1 MFFDITDTTLKYS
14 NFDSEKL
21 TPPRETLLLT
31 HTTYS
36 EKRDSMIRQTRGIE
50 KELSYLNTQLQL
62 INDEIKFRE
71 KENIQEKMNQIIE
84 SISNIFSPG
93 EINLIK
99 KSIPRNIEEFKRAI
113 NEITQIKSQYND
125 WNLIKFEYRGT
136 FEFQDENGLIFVH
149 NKNNENNKNIISLDL
164 FNFN

>member
-21 TPPRETLLLT
+21 TQTRETLLLT
-31 HTTYS
+31 HNTYS
-36 EKRDSMIRQTRGIE
+36 EKRDSMIRQIRGIE

-99 KSIPRNIEEFKRAI
+99 KSIPRDIEEFKRAI

-136 FEFQDENGLIFVH
+136 FDFQDENGLIFVH

-164 FNFN
+164 FNF

>member
-21 TPPRETLLLT
+21 TQTRETLLLK
-31 HTTYS
+31 HNAYS
-36 EKRDSMIRQTRGIE
+36 EKRASIIRQVRGIE
-50 KELSYLNTQLQL
+50 KELDELNTQLKL
-62 INDEIKFRE
+62 INNEINFRE
-71 KENIQEKMNQIIE
+71 TENIQEKMNQIIE
-84 SISNIFSPG
+84 TISNIFSPG

-99 KSIPRNIEEFKRAI
+99 KSIPRDIEEFKRAI
-113 NEITQIKSQYND
+113 NEITQIKSQYKD

-149 NKNNENNKNIISLDL
+149 NKNNKNIISLDF
-164 FNFN
+164 FN

>member
-1 MFFDITDTTLKYS
+1 MFFDITDTTPKYS

-21 TPPRETLLLT
+21 TQTRENLLLK
-31 HTTYS
+31 HNTYS
-36 EKRDSMIRQTRGIE
+36 EKRELMIRQIRGIE

-71 KENIQEKMNQIIE
+71 KENIQKKMNQIIE

-99 KSIPRNIEEFKRAI
+99 KSIPRDIEEFKKAI

-125 WNLIKFEYRGT
+125 WNLIKFEYRGI
-136 FEFQDENGLIFVH
+136 FEFQDENGLIFIH
-149 NKNNENNKNIISLDL
+149 NKNIISFDL
-164 FNFN
+164 FN

>member
-1 MFFDITDTTLKYS
+1 
-14 NFDSEKL
+14 
-21 TPPRETLLLT
+21 
-31 HTTYS
+31 
-36 EKRDSMIRQTRGIE
+36 MIRQIRGIE

-99 KSIPRNIEEFKRAI
+99 KSIPRDIEEFKRAI

-136 FEFQDENGLIFVH
+136 FNFQDENGLIFVH

-164 FNFN
+164 FNF